1 MQVLLHV
8 VILSALVLVST
19 RRDRPGNLAA
29 IYAIAWLLFRL
40 PFTLGV
46 STPASAAVL
55 VAGTAVFALCVY
67 YFRLLSRVSD
77 SLGWWGI
84 VVAGN
89 IVVFLAGEAVLGITL
104 GVLAWGLN

>member
-29 IYAIAWLLFRL
+29 IYAVAWLLFRL

-55 VAGTAVFALCVY
+55 LAGTVVFGLCLA
-67 YFRLLSRVSD
+67 YFRLLARVSD

-89 IVVFLAGEAVLGITL
+89 IVVFIAGEAVLGIAL
-104 GVLAWGLN
+104 GVLGRGLD